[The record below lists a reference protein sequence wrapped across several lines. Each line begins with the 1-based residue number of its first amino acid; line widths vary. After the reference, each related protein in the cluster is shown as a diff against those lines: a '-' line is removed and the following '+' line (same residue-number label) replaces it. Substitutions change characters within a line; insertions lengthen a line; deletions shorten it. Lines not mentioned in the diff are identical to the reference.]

1 MVFQQYGAL
10 YLKLFLPTTVPPLS
24 MFSVP
29 GAAHYFGAGSEE
41 ALHASRRVHGGCA
54 DCRDAAT
61 EKICKLA
68 AGPEGLMAGAWLAP
82 WLGRGDLQTRMRLVR
97 PNLLPPK

>member
-24 MFSVP
+24 VFTIPSAV
-29 GAAHYFGAGSEE
+29 HFFGAGSEE
-41 ALHASRRVHGGCA
+41 ALHASRCVHGGCV
-54 DCRDAAT
+54 DCRDTAT
-61 EKICKLA
+61 EKICALVV
-68 AGPEGLMAGAWLAP
+68 GPEGLLPGAWLAP
-82 WLGRGDLQTRMRLVR
+82 WLGRGGLQTLMRLVR